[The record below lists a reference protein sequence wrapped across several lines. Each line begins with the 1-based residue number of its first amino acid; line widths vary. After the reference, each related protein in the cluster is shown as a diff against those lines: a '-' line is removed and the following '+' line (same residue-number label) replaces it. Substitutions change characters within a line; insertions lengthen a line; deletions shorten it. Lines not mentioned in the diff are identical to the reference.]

1 MGAAVQA
8 ATTKIYHQKQKRS
21 NKYSQKSLNKNIA
34 YKELLLCNCR
44 WSRFTFVL
52 TGEKKKNQRKVIS
65 TPVFSPKHT
74 RMRHTS
80 SL

>member
-8 ATTKIYHQKQKRS
+8 ATTKIYHQKQERS
-21 NKYSQKSLNKNIA
+21 NKYSQKSLKNIA

-52 TGEKKKNQRKVIS
+52 TGGKKKSEKGDFY
-65 TPVFSPKHT
+65 TCF
-74 RMRHTS
+74 
-80 SL
+80 